1 MEYLM
6 PLCPQRPAGW
16 VDGMGREIPMKIIA
30 ADGGEEYKAY
40 QSFGGRTTQQQFTR
54 LPDHQYGTQGDIKTA
69 KNEKIK
75 YFS

>member
-1 MEYLM
+1 
-6 PLCPQRPAGW
+6 
-16 VDGMGREIPMKIIA
+16 MKIIA
-30 ADGGEEYKAY
+30 ADGGKEHKAY

>member
-1 MEYLM
+1 MEYFM
-6 PLCPQRPAGW
+6 PLCPKCPAGGI
-16 VDGMGREIPMKIIA
+16 DGVGGKVPMKIIA
-30 ADGGEEYKAY
+30 ADGGKEHKAY

-54 LPDHQYGTQGDIKTA
+54 LPDHQYGTQGDIKAA